1 MFDANKEY
9 GMRIGVNL
17 LNLRLG
23 VMGGFE
29 TFARKIVDYLPAC
42 NEEDEIIF
50 IVNRHNE
57 SFVPASRIKKV
68 IDWDL
73 SVTNFYRILQA
84 LFPLLCNSAEKDIA
98 SLKLDVLFFPHQA
111 MFPIRINCPSVL
123 NIADVQHLYFPQYF
137 TWRDHWFR
145 RASYD
150 RAVKT
155 CDQIIAI
162 SNFTAACLRE
172 RYSVADE
179 NIDIVHH
186 GFEPSSSVSKVLP
199 VKLDSPYIYYP
210 AASFKHKGHRVL
222 FESIAQLKHDN
233 EFPYVLVL
241 SGVRDAHWNSLA
253 ADIIRL
259 GIVDVVLDFGF
270 IDYSEVVGLY
280 RGADAIVFPT
290 EFEGFGLPVLEAA
303 QYEKK
308 IICSRLDVFNEIG
321 VPQAFQI
328 DFSDPHQLK
337 SALNS
342 NKPYALEKNTITWAE
357 SISKIYDVLRK
368 TAARGVKI

>member
-1 MFDANKEY
+1 
-9 GMRIGVNL
+9 
-17 LNLRLG
+17 
-23 VMGGFE
+23 
-29 TFARKIVDYLPAC
+29 
-42 NEEDEIIF
+42 
-50 IVNRHNE
+50 
-57 SFVPASRIKKV
+57 
-68 IDWDL
+68 
-73 SVTNFYRILQA
+73 
-84 LFPLLCNSAEKDIA
+84 
-98 SLKLDVLFFPHQA
+98 
-111 MFPIRINCPSVL
+111 
-123 NIADVQHLYFPQYF
+123 
-137 TWRDHWFR
+137 
-145 RASYD
+145 
-150 RAVKT
+150 
-155 CDQIIAI
+155 
-162 SNFTAACLRE
+162 
-172 RYSVADE
+172 
-179 NIDIVHH
+179 
-186 GFEPSSSVSKVLP
+186 
-199 VKLDSPYIYYP
+199 
-210 AASFKHKGHRVL
+210 
-222 FESIAQLKHDN
+222 
-233 EFPYVLVL
+233 LVL